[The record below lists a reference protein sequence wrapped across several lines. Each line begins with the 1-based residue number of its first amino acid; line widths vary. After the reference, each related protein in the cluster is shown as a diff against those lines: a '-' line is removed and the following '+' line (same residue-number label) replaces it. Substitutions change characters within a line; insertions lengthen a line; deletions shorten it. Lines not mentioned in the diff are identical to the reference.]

1 MLPFSY
7 NMSSITSP
15 LPYFV
20 FEMWRI
26 SSLITLMFTLA
37 ISCLTTS
44 NLPWFMNLTF
54 QVPMQYGSLQH
65 QALLSPPDTSTTEHC
80 FCFGPVASLFLGLL
94 VVVLHSSPVA
104 YWIPSDLGDSSFS
117 VISFCPF
124 IQFMRFS
131 QYLYWGSLP
140 FPPPVDH
147 VLSELSAMTC
157 LSWMALHGM
166 AHSFI
171 ELLKPLLHDKAVIH
185 EGDPCL

>member
-1 MLPFSY
+1 MD
-7 NMSSITSP
+7 
-15 LPYFV
+15 
-20 FEMWRI
+20 
-26 SSLITLMFTLA
+26 
-37 ISCLTTS
+37 
-44 NLPWFMNLTF
+44 LTF
-54 QVPMQYGSLQH
+54 QVPMQYCPLQNLI
-65 QALLSPPDTSTTEHC
+65 LLSSPETFTTEHR

-147 VLSELSAMTC
+147 VLSN
-157 LSWMALHGM
+157 LHYDP
-166 AHSFI
+166 FI
-171 ELLKPLLHDKAVIH
+171 LGDPTRHRSYIEVHKPLCHDKAVIH
-185 EGDPCL
+185 EGECILQETIFNFL

>member
-104 YWIPSDLGDSSFS
+104 YWTPSDLEDSYSGD
-117 VISFCPF
+117 ISFWL
-124 IQFMRFS
+124 FMGFS
-131 QYLYWGSLP
+131 WQEYWSGLP
-140 FPPPVDH
+140 SPPSVDYI
-147 VLSELSAMTC
+147 LSELFTMTC
-157 LSWMALHGM
+157 TFWMALHVM

-171 ELLKPLLHDKAVIH
+171 GLCKPLRHKAVIH
-185 EGDPCL
+185 EGEFWFTYI